1 MPANLDYGALRRRAG
16 FNATTGYILAGVV
29 GLAGAGVWTATI
41 MRSDASAAKA
51 HAAAWTVTGPP
62 CPQITAAWLQMLKIT
77 PIPFAYESIRGT
89 RAHGDVNC
97 EFVEYDG
104 QRHTAPFPVC
114 QFSAPLALTLATP
127 TGDVYFEPG
136 AGKPATVSMPDGKL
150 RCVIGASQTD
160 D

>member
-1 MPANLDYGALRRRAG
+1 MPANLDYGGPKGRSG
-16 FNATTGYILAGVV
+16 YSPTTGYIVV
-29 GLAGAGVWTATI
+29 GVLALAGAGAWIGAS
-41 MRSDASAAKA
+41 MHDDAVVAKA
-51 HAAAWTVTGPP
+51 HAAAWNVAGPP
-62 CPQITAAWLQMLKIT
+62 CPQITAAWLQVLKIT

-104 QRHTAPFPVC
+104 PRHTAPFPVC

-136 AGKPATVSMPDGKL
+136 AGKPATLSMPDGKL
-150 RCVIGASQTD
+150 RCVIGASHTD